1 MMATATLTTSTAGT
15 SSTGTPTSLW
25 SAAELDT
32 LHLGHGTAVAGIA
45 ALLIASHPSWS
56 AAEVAEQIRTTA
68 KPALFDTRPE
78 VEGGLGAGVVD
89 FAAAVTE

>member
-1 MMATATLTTSTAGT
+1 
-15 SSTGTPTSLW
+15 
-25 SAAELDT
+25 
-32 LHLGHGTAVAGIA
+32 VAGIA